1 MTDDGRH
8 PMRDHLA
15 ADADTR
21 AGAREADTS
30 EADRPETP
38 IPPPKPNEG
47 GQGVDDHV
55 ITPYPRGI
63 GHQPTDALDLGVDDE
78 HLSSP
83 SQGVKPEENP
93 DEA

>member
-1 MTDDGRH
+1 MTDDRRES
-8 PMRDHLA
+8 PSERLSPEP
-15 ADADTR
+15 DT
-21 AGAREADTS
+21 
-30 EADRPETP
+30 PQTP

-55 ITPYPRGI
+55 VTPYPRGI
-63 GHQPTDALDLGVDDE
+63 GHQPTDSLDPGVDDE

-93 DEA
+93 DQR